1 MALEDVYQ
9 RNLHHRTHRAGWLRA
24 AVLGAN
30 DGLVSTA
37 SLMIGVAAARAG
49 DQSFL
54 VTAGAAGIA
63 AGAMSMA
70 VGEYV
75 SVRSQNDI
83 EESDRLLEIEHLA
96 IDPEGEFEELVE
108 IYMKRGLS
116 RELAVQVVDAMHK
129 RDPLEAHLRD
139 ELRTISTYKGASSS
153 GSSRFGMSFTAGGPH
168 SIRWSICPNTGCGSH
183 QHRGLHNPWP
193 PCNGNDQC
201 EDCRLKASY
210 PNLAR
215 DWRRNSRNGHHGGYW
230 PSPACEWHL
239 KHPLA
244 TLLHSALNYQQ

>member
-9 RNLHHRTHRAGWLRA
+9 RNLNHRTHRAGWLRA

-37 SLMIGVAAARAG
+37 SLMIGVAAARSG
-49 DQSFL
+49 DQSIL
-54 VTAGAAGIA
+54 ITAGAAGIT

-108 IYMKRGLS
+108 IYLKRGLS
-116 RELAVQVVDAMHK
+116 RELAIQVVDAMHK

-139 ELRTISTYKGASSS
+139 ELGQHPHTKARPVQAAIASAIA
-153 GSSRFGMSFTAGGPH
+153 FTAGGLIPFAGAFAPTPGVAAT
-168 SIRWSICPNTGCGSH
+168 SIVAFAIL
-183 QHRGLHNPWP
+183 GL
-193 PCNGNDQC
+193 
-201 EDCRLKASY
+201 
-210 PNLAR
+210 
-215 DWRRNSRNGHHGGYW
+215 
-230 PSPACEWHL
+230 
-239 KHPLA
+239 LA
-244 TLLHSALNYQQ
+244 TGMISAKIAGSKLLIPTLRVIGGGVLGMAITAGIGRALHVSGI

>member
-1 MALEDVYQ
+1 MALEEVYK
-9 RNLHHRTHRAGWLRA
+9 RNLHHKTHRAGWLRA

-37 SLMIGVAAARAG
+37 SLMIGVAAARA

-96 IDPEGEFEELVE
+96 IDPEGEFEELVHS
-108 IYMKRGLS
+108 YMARGLS
-116 RELAVQVVDAMHK
+116 RDLAEQVAEAMHK
-129 RDPLEAHLRD
+129 KDPLEAHLRD
-139 ELRTISTYKGASSS
+139 ELGQHPHTKARPVQAAIASAI
-153 GSSRFGMSFTAGGPH
+153 SFTAGGLVPFVGAFAPTPGKAA
-168 SIRWSICPNTGCGSH
+168 WSIVAFAIAGLLVTGIVSARTAGSKLLIPTLRVVAGGCLGMAITAGIG
-183 QHRGLHNPWP
+183 QALHIS
-193 PCNGNDQC
+193 GI
-201 EDCRLKASY
+201 
-210 PNLAR
+210 
-215 DWRRNSRNGHHGGYW
+215 
-230 PSPACEWHL
+230 
-239 KHPLA
+239 
-244 TLLHSALNYQQ
+244 

>member
-37 SLMIGVAAARAG
+37 SLMIGVATARAE
-49 DQSFL
+49 QSFL
-54 VTAGAAGIA
+54 ITAGAAGIA

-96 IDPEGEFEELVE
+96 IDPDGELEELIE
-108 IYMKRGLS
+108 IYMNRGLS
-116 RELAVQVVDAMHK
+116 RELATEVATTMHA

-139 ELRTISTYKGASSS
+139 ELGQHPHTKARPVQAAIASAL
-153 GSSRFGMSFTAGGPH
+153 SFTAGGLIPFVGAFAPSH
-168 SIRWSICPNTGCGSH
+168 GKAAWSIIIFTIIGLIFTGIISAKTAGSKLLIPTLRVIGGGCLGMAITAGIG
-183 QHRGLHNPWP
+183 QILHVS
-193 PCNGNDQC
+193 GI
-201 EDCRLKASY
+201 
-210 PNLAR
+210 
-215 DWRRNSRNGHHGGYW
+215 
-230 PSPACEWHL
+230 
-239 KHPLA
+239 
-244 TLLHSALNYQQ
+244 